1 MFVWFVLNTNIAL
14 TCLFYPLTE
23 SALDRDTDR
32 DSSNSDSESKQI
44 QGTLLKIDFFFCNS
58 PPIVVYEN
66 KIWMGDNSY
75 KHI

>member
-44 QGTLLKIDFFFCNS
+44 QGTLLKIDFFFL
-58 PPIVVYEN
+58 
-66 KIWMGDNSY
+66 
-75 KHI
+75 